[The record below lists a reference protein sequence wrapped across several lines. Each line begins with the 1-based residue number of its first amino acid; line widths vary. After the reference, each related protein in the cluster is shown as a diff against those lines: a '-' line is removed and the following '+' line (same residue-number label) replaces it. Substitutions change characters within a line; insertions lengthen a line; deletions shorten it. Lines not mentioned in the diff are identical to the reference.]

1 MQYSPSPPSILVPLQ
16 RLVPKISVLNRAPR
30 PPTLAN
36 SGGPNP
42 LKLCSLRRAW
52 SLQTPDFLPRPQ
64 LLRLE
69 ISAESRSIRP
79 LSPSSQTLLSSRCSP
94 CTSAN
99 LQRLLHYKASIPI
112 PNSGHLST
120 FPLSNFS
127 SESFL
132 CVCVFY
138 SALFLRLIHSPQLP
152 DHLVASCSPTS
163 GSPKLTRHPPRSG
176 DLKPLRALPLTFAQ
190 AVSARRSPPLTR
202 PARKRMFRPVFKR
215 SPAPSSLLVIAS
227 KVPPP
232 ELPAPPPCPAAL
244 VFIPPVTRG
253 SGKPE
258 VGGAGRGRKV
268 KGTECLS
275 FLRLTGFS
283 TALGRRCIVGSR
295 RRACDARIRR
305 GAHLL
310 APPVVCKV
318 ALLFLG
324 TSTPFTPPS
333 PPPPPSSSSKWRRR
347 RQRRRRWLL
356 RAARVRVPTS
366 P

>member
-1 MQYSPSPPSILVPLQ
+1 MQCSPSPPSILVPLQ

-132 CVCVFY
+132 CVCVCFLFCSFSSSY
-138 SALFLRLIHSPQLP
+138 SLSSASRPPGGQLQSHEWLPQTY
-152 DHLVASCSPTS
+152 PTPS
-163 GSPKLTRHPPRSG
+163 EE
-176 DLKPLRALPLTFAQ
+176 
-190 AVSARRSPPLTR
+190 RRSQT
-202 PARKRMFRPVFKR
+202 
-215 SPAPSSLLVIAS
+215 APRFTSHL
-227 KVPPP
+227 
-232 ELPAPPPCPAAL
+232 C
-244 VFIPPVTRG
+244 
-253 SGKPE
+253 SG
-258 VGGAGRGRKV
+258 G
-268 KGTECLS
+268 
-275 FLRLTGFS
+275 LR
-283 TALGRRCIVGSR
+283 
-295 RRACDARIRR
+295 
-305 GAHLL
+305 
-310 APPVVCKV
+310 
-318 ALLFLG
+318 
-324 TSTPFTPPS
+324 
-333 PPPPPSSSSKWRRR
+333 
-347 RQRRRRWLL
+347 
-356 RAARVRVPTS
+356 
-366 P
+366 

>member
-1 MQYSPSPPSILVPLQ
+1 
-16 RLVPKISVLNRAPR
+16 
-30 PPTLAN
+30 
-36 SGGPNP
+36 
-42 LKLCSLRRAW
+42 
-52 SLQTPDFLPRPQ
+52 
-64 LLRLE
+64 
-69 ISAESRSIRP
+69 
-79 LSPSSQTLLSSRCSP
+79 
-94 CTSAN
+94 
-99 LQRLLHYKASIPI
+99 
-112 PNSGHLST
+112 
-120 FPLSNFS
+120 
-127 SESFL
+127 
-132 CVCVFY
+132 
-138 SALFLRLIHSPQLP
+138 
-152 DHLVASCSPTS
+152 
-163 GSPKLTRHPPRSG
+163 
-176 DLKPLRALPLTFAQ
+176 
-190 AVSARRSPPLTR
+190 
-202 PARKRMFRPVFKR
+202 MFRPVFKR
-215 SPAPSSLLVIAS
+215 SPAPSSLLVIAP

-324 TSTPFTPPS
+324 TSTPFIPPHRLLLLH
-333 PPPPPSSSSKWRRR
+333 PPVQNGGGGGSGGGDGSSGLPGFVSQLRRS
-347 RQRRRRWLL
+347 LLFLGAL
-356 RAARVRVPTS
+356 RAAARPA
-366 P
+366 